1 MSSLF
6 RSTFI
11 ILNLMVYHLC
21 VSRLFLFAFYTF
33 SLGSFVTELLVAA
46 DSYVPVRKVDIS
58 KICRTSSACSALP
71 ASCVECEFPS
81 DCHYGQEV
89 KTLCKAKHNSTC
101 LGERQFERSANC
113 RFCYLTEARYH
124 HCEAVFNCSSYAPP
138 LSNQIPVVCW
148 VDETVICMGRR
159 VFYKKVPCN
168 WTSGYRWWKAL
179 VLSITLGGFGVD
191 RFYLGLWRSGLG
203 KLFSFGGLGIW
214 TIIDV
219 VLIAVGY
226 VGPADGSVY
235 ILLLLMEL
243 NDTKAGMEGLDKEAI
258 NALIRQWSKG
268 SRFYE
273 HQLKRKSR
281 IDERLKKMQAS
292 VEKMGAMEIH
302 NSELK
307 MDRVVAMLE
316 SNRDFTHTIFHVD
329 MDAFYAAVE
338 MRDNRS
344 LRNIPMAVGSNSM
357 LSTSNYEA
365 RKFGV
370 RAAMP
375 GFIGKKLCPQLTIV
389 PCNFE
394 KYSAISREVKNILK
408 LYDPN
413 LCSASLDEAYMD
425 VTEYLVLR
433 QSQNTPVFHRSVHY
447 TGECDCRWPYKYL
460 PCCVLRESTK
470 ISSEICN
477 ECGKLCIHVEDEV
490 AFGNDAEEVAREIR
504 FLVEQAT
511 GLTCSIGI
519 APNSMLAKLGSDIN
533 KPNGQF
539 HMRADRNFIV
549 DFLRNLPIRKVC
561 GIGAVT
567 EALLNGLGVSTCGEL
582 YQRRG
587 ILALAFSERSAISFL
602 RISLGIDDEFCDKDD
617 EVASRKS
624 ISTERTFSEINE
636 PSRLLAVCRKLC
648 NSLSEDVIERNLKG
662 KTVTLKVKTIDFDVR
677 TRANTVD
684 RYVQAAD
691 EIYNIASS
699 LLQEEIRARLPN
711 PLRLRLMGVRL
722 STLQESKVENNSLDR
737 FVKVNKDLSYEEE
750 DLDHSKPCC
759 SKSSDLV
766 EMFECPICNVQKK
779 QVNLTAVNRHIDLC
793 LNKSII
799 KQELANE
806 GSDSAATCSKRRKL
820 ELKKRIK
827 VTLFGLCKQNL
838 FSFVLV
844 LWKFV
849 QMIICVRTS
858 CQSWLDRAGRSDR
871 RKLRGNSCQNV
882 RDSCFS
888 PSRRPASVVAIV
900 RLSFVR
906 QSKFRHVFC
915 KPMKREYCLE
925 DVRIS
930 KISWDSTFC
939 AVNPKFIAIIT
950 DGAGGPF
957 IVVPITK
964 TGRLEKDYPFV
975 DGHKGP
981 VLEIAWCPFND
992 NVIASCSEDCTAK
1005 IWHIPDG
1012 GLVKP
1017 LKQPL
1022 MELAGHQKRVTS
1034 ILWHPTAN
1042 DILLTAGG
1050 DLKLCLWNVG
1060 TGELLVQI
1068 AGHPDLIWSVDFNY
1082 DGSKLLTTC
1091 KDKKI
1096 RVIDP
1101 RTGLILRQGS
1111 GHEGVK
1117 PQHGIFLKDGRI
1129 FTTGFTRRSERMY
1142 ALRDE
1147 ENLEEPV
1154 TQEELDTSNGVLFPF
1169 YDKDTGLIYLCG
1181 KGDSNIRYY
1190 EVNNEAPY
1198 VHFINTF
1205 TSPEPQRG
1213 IGFMPK
1219 RGLKINEN
1227 EIARIFKC
1235 TNKGVVE
1242 ILQFFV
1248 PRKSEMFQEDLYPDT
1263 ASTTPAITAEN
1274 WLDGQNANPILMPLH
1289 GGKSQQEKTLESRR
1303 STILTTMQ
1311 PSDTSAAS
1319 NTPAAAAVS
1328 SSSSSTVR
1336 PESRD
1341 AQTVT
1346 NATFPRHP
1354 RSTEV
1359 VSEQDAGCPAAVASS
1374 SSSSSALRSKA
1385 AGRVVVDSNDDIV
1398 AHTVVSTL
1406 KTSDGTEIAVD
1417 ELISDM
1423 RQIKLLLR
1431 RLERRLRFLEERQ
1444 QDNDH
1449 FQIEQI

>member
-1 MSSLF
+1 
-6 RSTFI
+6 
-11 ILNLMVYHLC
+11 MVDHLC
-21 VSRLFLFAFYTF
+21 VSSLFLFAFYTF
-33 SLGSFVTELLVAA
+33 SLGPFVTELLVAA

-58 KICRTSSACSALP
+58 KICRTSSPCSALP

-81 DCHYGQEV
+81 DCYYGQEV

-148 VDETVICMGRR
+148 VDETVVCMGRR

-307 MDRVVAMLE
+307 
-316 SNRDFTHTIFHVD
+316 
-329 MDAFYAAVE
+329 
-338 MRDNRS
+338 
-344 LRNIPMAVGSNSM
+344 
-357 LSTSNYEA
+357 STSNYEA

-460 PCCVLRESTK
+460 PCCVSRESTK

-490 AFGNDAEEVAREIR
+490 GFGNDAEEVAREIR

-691 EIYNIASS
+691 EIYHIASS

-737 FVKVNKDLSYEEE
+737 FVKVDKDLSNEEE

-779 QVNLTAVNRHIDLC
+779 QVNLAAVNRHIDLC

-806 GSDSAATCSKRRKL
+806 GSDSAATCSKRRKV

-827 VTLFGLCKQNL
+827 
-838 FSFVLV
+838 
-844 LWKFV
+844 
-849 QMIICVRTS
+849 
-858 CQSWLDRAGRSDR
+858 
-871 RKLRGNSCQNV
+871 
-882 RDSCFS
+882 
-888 PSRRPASVVAIV
+888 
-900 RLSFVR
+900 
-906 QSKFRHVFC
+906 SK
-915 KPMKREYCLE
+915 
-925 DVRIS
+925 
-930 KISWDSTFC
+930 
-939 AVNPKFIAIIT
+939 
-950 DGAGGPF
+950 
-957 IVVPITK
+957 
-964 TGRLEKDYPFV
+964 
-975 DGHKGP
+975 
-981 VLEIAWCPFND
+981 
-992 NVIASCSEDCTAK
+992 
-1005 IWHIPDG
+1005 
-1012 GLVKP
+1012 
-1017 LKQPL
+1017 
-1022 MELAGHQKRVTS
+1022 S
-1034 ILWHPTAN
+1034 IL
-1042 DILLTAGG
+1042 D
-1050 DLKLCLWNVG
+1050 
-1060 TGELLVQI
+1060 
-1068 AGHPDLIWSVDFNY
+1068 Y
-1082 DGSKLLTTC
+1082 
-1091 KDKKI
+1091 
-1096 RVIDP
+1096 
-1101 RTGLILRQGS
+1101 
-1111 GHEGVK
+1111 
-1117 PQHGIFLKDGRI
+1117 
-1129 FTTGFTRRSERMY
+1129 
-1142 ALRDE
+1142 
-1147 ENLEEPV
+1147 
-1154 TQEELDTSNGVLFPF
+1154 FPP
-1169 YDKDTGLIYLCG
+1169 C
-1181 KGDSNIRYY
+1181 
-1190 EVNNEAPY
+1190 
-1198 VHFINTF
+1198 
-1205 TSPEPQRG
+1205 
-1213 IGFMPK
+1213 
-1219 RGLKINEN
+1219 
-1227 EIARIFKC
+1227 
-1235 TNKGVVE
+1235 
-1242 ILQFFV
+1242 
-1248 PRKSEMFQEDLYPDT
+1248 
-1263 ASTTPAITAEN
+1263 
-1274 WLDGQNANPILMPLH
+1274 
-1289 GGKSQQEKTLESRR
+1289 
-1303 STILTTMQ
+1303 
-1311 PSDTSAAS
+1311 
-1319 NTPAAAAVS
+1319 
-1328 SSSSSTVR
+1328 
-1336 PESRD
+1336 
-1341 AQTVT
+1341 
-1346 NATFPRHP
+1346 
-1354 RSTEV
+1354 
-1359 VSEQDAGCPAAVASS
+1359 
-1374 SSSSSALRSKA
+1374 
-1385 AGRVVVDSNDDIV
+1385 
-1398 AHTVVSTL
+1398 
-1406 KTSDGTEIAVD
+1406 
-1417 ELISDM
+1417 
-1423 RQIKLLLR
+1423 
-1431 RLERRLRFLEERQ
+1431 
-1444 QDNDH
+1444 
-1449 FQIEQI
+1449 

>member
-1 MSSLF
+1 M
-6 RSTFI
+6 FI
-11 ILNLMVYHLC
+11 ILNLMVDHLC
-21 VSRLFLFAFYTF
+21 VSRLFLYAFYTS
-33 SLGSFVTELLVAA
+33 SLGLFVTELFVDA

-58 KICRTSSACSALP
+58 KICRTNSACSALP

-81 DCHYGQEV
+81 DCRYGQEV

-148 VDETVICMGRR
+148 VDEAVVCMGRR

-281 IDERLKKMQAS
+281 IDERLKKMQAL

-307 MDRVVAMLE
+307 MDKVVAMLE

-329 MDAFYAAVE
+329 MDAFFAAVE

-394 KYSAISREVKNILK
+394 KYSAISHQVKNILK

-425 VTEYLVLR
+425 VTEYLAFR

-460 PCCVLRESTK
+460 PCCVSRESTK

-477 ECGKLCIHVEDEV
+477 ECGKLCIHVEDEI
-490 AFGNDAEEVAREIR
+490 AFGNDAEEVAKEIR

-587 ILALAFSERSAISFL
+587 ILALAFSERNAVSFL
-602 RISLGIDDEFCDKDD
+602 RISLGIDGEFSDKDD

-636 PSRLLAVCRKLC
+636 PSHLLAVCRKLC

-684 RYVQAAD
+684 RYLQAAD
-691 EIYNIASS
+691 EIYQVASS

-711 PLRLRLMGVRL
+711 RLRLRLMGVRL
-722 STLQESKVENNSLDR
+722 SN
-737 FVKVNKDLSYEEE
+737 LSNEEE
-750 DLDHSKPCC
+750 DFDHNQPCC
-759 SKSSDLV
+759 SKSSDLIEV
-766 EMFECPICNVQKK
+766 FECPICNVKKK
-779 QVNLTAVNRHIDLC
+779 QVNLTVINRHIDLC

-799 KQELANE
+799 KQEMVNQAN
-806 GSDSAATCSKRRKL
+806 
-820 ELKKRIK
+820 
-827 VTLFGLCKQNL
+827 
-838 FSFVLV
+838 LV

-849 QMIICVRTS
+849 QMIICVPTS

-871 RKLRGNSCQNV
+871 RKLRDNSCQNIS
-882 RDSCFS
+882 DSCFS

-900 RLSFVR
+900 FLYKMQFVR

-1005 IWHIPDG
+1005 IWRIPDG

-1042 DILLTAGG
+1042 NILLTAGG

-1147 ENLEEPV
+1147 ENLEEPL

-1303 STILTTMQ
+1303 SAILTTMQ
-1311 PSDTSAAS
+1311 PPSDTSAAS
-1319 NTPAAAAVS
+1319 NTPASAAAL
-1328 SSSSSTVR
+1328 SSSSTVR
-1336 PESRD
+1336 HPASESRD
-1341 AQTVT
+1341 AQTAVT
-1346 NATFPRHP
+1346 NTTFPRHP

-1359 VSEQDAGCPAAVASS
+1359 VSEQDVGCPAAAASS
-1374 SSSSSALRSKA
+1374 SSSVALRGKA
-1385 AGRVVVDSNDDIV
+1385 AGRVDSNDDTV
-1398 AHTVVSTL
+1398 AHTAVSTL

>member
-1 MSSLF
+1 LP
-6 RSTFI
+6 
-11 ILNLMVYHLC
+11 
-21 VSRLFLFAFYTF
+21 
-33 SLGSFVTELLVAA
+33 LVAN
-46 DSYVPVRKVDIS
+46 K
-58 KICRTSSACSALP
+58 LP
-71 ASCVECEFPS
+71 CASGFR
-81 DCHYGQEV
+81 
-89 KTLCKAKHNSTC
+89 L
-101 LGERQFERSANC
+101 
-113 RFCYLTEARYH
+113 
-124 HCEAVFNCSSYAPP
+124 
-138 LSNQIPVVCW
+138 NQLLIIFYFKLLFF
-148 VDETVICMGRR
+148 TIFSF
-159 VFYKKVPCN
+159 FYK
-168 WTSGYRWWKAL
+168 
-179 VLSITLGGFGVD
+179 
-191 RFYLGLWRSGLG
+191 
-203 KLFSFGGLGIW
+203 
-214 TIIDV
+214 
-219 VLIAVGY
+219 
-226 VGPADGSVY
+226 
-235 ILLLLMEL
+235 
-243 NDTKAGMEGLDKEAI
+243 
-258 NALIRQWSKG
+258 
-268 SRFYE
+268 
-273 HQLKRKSR
+273 
-281 IDERLKKMQAS
+281 MQ
-292 VEKMGAMEIH
+292 
-302 NSELK
+302 
-307 MDRVVAMLE
+307 
-316 SNRDFTHTIFHVD
+316 
-329 MDAFYAAVE
+329 
-338 MRDNRS
+338 
-344 LRNIPMAVGSNSM
+344 
-357 LSTSNYEA
+357 
-365 RKFGV
+365 
-370 RAAMP
+370 
-375 GFIGKKLCPQLTIV
+375 
-389 PCNFE
+389 
-394 KYSAISREVKNILK
+394 
-408 LYDPN
+408 
-413 LCSASLDEAYMD
+413 
-425 VTEYLVLR
+425 
-433 QSQNTPVFHRSVHY
+433 
-447 TGECDCRWPYKYL
+447 
-460 PCCVLRESTK
+460 
-470 ISSEICN
+470 
-477 ECGKLCIHVEDEV
+477 
-490 AFGNDAEEVAREIR
+490 
-504 FLVEQAT
+504 
-511 GLTCSIGI
+511 
-519 APNSMLAKLGSDIN
+519 
-533 KPNGQF
+533 
-539 HMRADRNFIV
+539 
-549 DFLRNLPIRKVC
+549 
-561 GIGAVT
+561 
-567 EALLNGLGVSTCGEL
+567 
-582 YQRRG
+582 
-587 ILALAFSERSAISFL
+587 
-602 RISLGIDDEFCDKDD
+602 
-617 EVASRKS
+617 
-624 ISTERTFSEINE
+624 
-636 PSRLLAVCRKLC
+636 
-648 NSLSEDVIERNLKG
+648 
-662 KTVTLKVKTIDFDVR
+662 
-677 TRANTVD
+677 
-684 RYVQAAD
+684 
-691 EIYNIASS
+691 
-699 LLQEEIRARLPN
+699 
-711 PLRLRLMGVRL
+711 
-722 STLQESKVENNSLDR
+722 
-737 FVKVNKDLSYEEE
+737 
-750 DLDHSKPCC
+750 
-759 SKSSDLV
+759 
-766 EMFECPICNVQKK
+766 
-779 QVNLTAVNRHIDLC
+779 
-793 LNKSII
+793 
-799 KQELANE
+799 
-806 GSDSAATCSKRRKL
+806 
-820 ELKKRIK
+820 
-827 VTLFGLCKQNL
+827 
-838 FSFVLV
+838 
-844 LWKFV
+844 
-849 QMIICVRTS
+849 
-858 CQSWLDRAGRSDR
+858 
-871 RKLRGNSCQNV
+871 
-882 RDSCFS
+882 
-888 PSRRPASVVAIV
+888 
-900 RLSFVR
+900 FVR

-1005 IWHIPDG
+1005 IWRIPDG

-1042 DILLTAGG
+1042 NILLTAGG

-1303 STILTTMQ
+1303 SAILTTMQ
-1311 PSDTSAAS
+1311 TPSDTSAAS
-1319 NTPAAAAVS
+1319 NTPAAAL

-1336 PESRD
+1336 HPASESRD
-1341 AQTVT
+1341 AQTAAT
-1346 NATFPRHP
+1346 NTTFPRHP

-1359 VSEQDAGCPAAVASS
+1359 VSEQDVGCPAAASS
-1374 SSSSSALRSKA
+1374 SSSSSVALRGKA
-1385 AGRVVVDSNDDIV
+1385 AGRVDSNDDTV
-1398 AHTVVSTL
+1398 AHTAVSTL

>member
-1 MSSLF
+1 M
-6 RSTFI
+6 FI
-11 ILNLMVYHLC
+11 ILNLMVDHLC
-21 VSRLFLFAFYTF
+21 VSRLFLYAFYTS
-33 SLGSFVTELLVAA
+33 SLGLFVTELFVDA

-58 KICRTSSACSALP
+58 KICRTNSACSALP

-81 DCHYGQEV
+81 DCRYGQEV

-148 VDETVICMGRR
+148 VDEAVVCMGRR

-235 ILLLLMEL
+235 ILLLMMEL

-273 HQLKRKSR
+273 HQLKRKRR
-281 IDERLKKMQAS
+281 IDERLKKMQAL
-292 VEKMGAMEIH
+292 VEKMGPMEIH

-307 MDRVVAMLE
+307 MDKVVAMLE

-329 MDAFYAAVE
+329 MDAFFAAVE

-394 KYSAISREVKNILK
+394 KYSAVSHQVKNILK

-425 VTEYLVLR
+425 VTEYVAFR
-433 QSQNTPVFHRSVHY
+433 QSQNTPVFHRSAHY

-460 PCCVLRESTK
+460 PCCVSRESTK

-490 AFGNDAEEVAREIR
+490 AFGSDAEEVAREIR

-602 RISLGIDDEFCDKDD
+602 RISLGIDDD

-684 RYVQAAD
+684 RYLQAPD
-691 EIYNIASS
+691 EIYQVASS

-711 PLRLRLMGVRL
+711 RLRLRLMGVRL
-722 STLQESKVENNSLDR
+722 SSLQESKVENNSLDR
-737 FVKVNKDLSYEEE
+737 FVQLDKDPSDKEEE
-750 DLDHSKPCC
+750 DFDHNEPCC

-766 EMFECPICNVQKK
+766 EVFECPICNVKKK
-779 QVNLTAVNRHIDLC
+779 QVNLTVINRHIDLC

-799 KQELANE
+799 KQEMANQ
-806 GSDSAATCSKRRKL
+806 A
-820 ELKKRIK
+820 
-827 VTLFGLCKQNL
+827 NP
-838 FSFVLV
+838 V

-849 QMIICVRTS
+849 QMIICVPTS

-871 RKLRGNSCQNV
+871 RKLRDNSCQNV

-888 PSRRPASVVAIV
+888 PSRRPASVVAI
-900 RLSFVR
+900 FVR

-1005 IWHIPDG
+1005 IWGIPDG

-1042 DILLTAGG
+1042 NILLTAGG

-1227 EIARIFKC
+1227 EIARICKC

-1303 STILTTMQ
+1303 SAILTTMQ
-1311 PSDTSAAS
+1311 PPSDTSAAS
-1319 NTPAAAAVS
+1319 NTPTAAAL
-1328 SSSSSTVR
+1328 SSSSTVR
-1336 PESRD
+1336 HPVSESRD
-1341 AQTVT
+1341 AQTAAT

-1359 VSEQDAGCPAAVASS
+1359 VSEQDVGSPAAASS
-1374 SSSSSALRSKA
+1374 SSSVTLRAKA
-1385 AGRVVVDSNDDIV
+1385 AGRVDSNDD
-1398 AHTVVSTL
+1398 TVPHSAASTL

>member
-1 MSSLF
+1 MDKFVLF
-6 RSTFI
+6 NKMFI
-11 ILNLMVYHLC
+11 ILNLMVDHLC
-21 VSRLFLFAFYTF
+21 VSSLFLFAFYTF
-33 SLGSFVTELLVAA
+33 SLGPFVTELLVAA

-58 KICRTSSACSALP
+58 KICRTSSPCSALP

-81 DCHYGQEV
+81 DCYYGQEV

-148 VDETVICMGRR
+148 VDETVVCMGRR

-307 MDRVVAMLE
+307 MDRIVAMLE

-413 LCSASLDEAYMD
+413 MCSASLDEAYMD

-433 QSQNTPVFHRSVHY
+433 QSQDTPVFHRSVHY

-460 PCCVLRESTK
+460 PCCVSRESTK

-490 AFGNDAEEVAREIR
+490 GFGNDAEEVAREIR

-519 APNSMLAKLGSDIN
+519 APNSMLAKLSSDIN

-691 EIYNIASS
+691 EIYHIASS

-722 STLQESKVENNSLDR
+722 STLQESKVENYSLDR
-737 FVKVNKDLSYEEE
+737 FVKVDKDLSNEEE

-806 GSDSAATCSKRRKL
+806 GSDSAAACSKRRK
-820 ELKKRIK
+820 
-827 VTLFGLCKQNL
+827 
-838 FSFVLV
+838 LV

-849 QMIICVRTS
+849 QMIICVPTS
-858 CQSWLDRAGRSDR
+858 CQSWLDRAGRVRMFVTAAFRRHVDR
-871 RKLRGNSCQNV
+871 LHFLYKMQ
-882 RDSCFS
+882 
-888 PSRRPASVVAIV
+888 
-900 RLSFVR
+900 FVR

-1242 ILQFFV
+1242 NLQFFV

-1303 STILTTMQ
+1303 SAILTTMQ
-1311 PSDTSAAS
+1311 PSDTSTAS
-1319 NTPAAAAVS
+1319 NTPAAAAAV
-1328 SSSSSTVR
+1328 SSSSTVR

-1341 AQTVT
+1341 AQAVT
-1346 NATFPRHP
+1346 NATFSRHP

-1359 VSEQDAGCPAAVASS
+1359 VSEQDAGCPAAVASSS

-1398 AHTVVSTL
+1398 AHTAVSTL

>member
-1 MSSLF
+1 
-6 RSTFI
+6 
-11 ILNLMVYHLC
+11 MVDHLC
-21 VSRLFLFAFYTF
+21 VSSLFLFAFYTF
-33 SLGSFVTELLVAA
+33 SLGPFVTELLVAA

-58 KICRTSSACSALP
+58 KICRTSSPCSALP
-71 ASCVECEFPS
+71 ASCVKCEFPS
-81 DCHYGQEV
+81 DCYYGQEV

-148 VDETVICMGRR
+148 VDETVVCMGRR

-460 PCCVLRESTK
+460 PCCVSRESTK

-490 AFGNDAEEVAREIR
+490 GFGNDAEEVAREIR

-648 NSLSEDVIERNLKG
+648 NRLSEDVIERNLKG

-691 EIYNIASS
+691 EIYHIASS

-722 STLQESKVENNSLDR
+722 STLQESKVENYSLDR
-737 FVKVNKDLSYEEE
+737 FVKVDKDLSNEEE
-750 DLDHSKPCC
+750 DLDHSK
-759 SKSSDLV
+759 
-766 EMFECPICNVQKK
+766 N
-779 QVNLTAVNRHIDLC
+779 
-793 LNKSII
+793 
-799 KQELANE
+799 
-806 GSDSAATCSKRRKL
+806 DSANL
-820 ELKKRIK
+820 EHSRI
-827 VTLFGLCKQNL
+827 FQ
-838 FSFVLV
+838 LV

-849 QMIICVRTS
+849 QMIICVPTS

-871 RKLRGNSCQNV
+871 RKLRGNSV
-882 RDSCFS
+882 VCF
-888 PSRRPASVVAIV
+888 
-900 RLSFVR
+900 LYKMQFVR

-1242 ILQFFV
+1242 NLQFFV

-1303 STILTTMQ
+1303 SAILTTMQ

-1319 NTPAAAAVS
+1319 NTPAATV

-1341 AQTVT
+1341 AQAVT
-1346 NATFPRHP
+1346 NATFSRHP

-1359 VSEQDAGCPAAVASS
+1359 VSEQDAGCPAAVASSS

-1398 AHTVVSTL
+1398 AHTAVSTL

>member
-1 MSSLF
+1 M
-6 RSTFI
+6 
-11 ILNLMVYHLC
+11 
-21 VSRLFLFAFYTF
+21 
-33 SLGSFVTELLVAA
+33 
-46 DSYVPVRKVDIS
+46 
-58 KICRTSSACSALP
+58 
-71 ASCVECEFPS
+71 
-81 DCHYGQEV
+81 
-89 KTLCKAKHNSTC
+89 
-101 LGERQFERSANC
+101 
-113 RFCYLTEARYH
+113 
-124 HCEAVFNCSSYAPP
+124 
-138 LSNQIPVVCW
+138 
-148 VDETVICMGRR
+148 
-159 VFYKKVPCN
+159 
-168 WTSGYRWWKAL
+168 
-179 VLSITLGGFGVD
+179 
-191 RFYLGLWRSGLG
+191 
-203 KLFSFGGLGIW
+203 
-214 TIIDV
+214 
-219 VLIAVGY
+219 
-226 VGPADGSVY
+226 
-235 ILLLLMEL
+235 
-243 NDTKAGMEGLDKEAI
+243 
-258 NALIRQWSKG
+258 
-268 SRFYE
+268 
-273 HQLKRKSR
+273 
-281 IDERLKKMQAS
+281 
-292 VEKMGAMEIH
+292 
-302 NSELK
+302 
-307 MDRVVAMLE
+307 
-316 SNRDFTHTIFHVD
+316 
-329 MDAFYAAVE
+329 
-338 MRDNRS
+338 
-344 LRNIPMAVGSNSM
+344 
-357 LSTSNYEA
+357 NY
-365 RKFGV
+365 
-370 RAAMP
+370 
-375 GFIGKKLCPQLTIV
+375 
-389 PCNFE
+389 
-394 KYSAISREVKNILK
+394 
-408 LYDPN
+408 
-413 LCSASLDEAYMD
+413 
-425 VTEYLVLR
+425 
-433 QSQNTPVFHRSVHY
+433 
-447 TGECDCRWPYKYL
+447 W
-460 PCCVLRESTK
+460 
-470 ISSEICN
+470 
-477 ECGKLCIHVEDEV
+477 
-490 AFGNDAEEVAREIR
+490 
-504 FLVEQAT
+504 
-511 GLTCSIGI
+511 
-519 APNSMLAKLGSDIN
+519 
-533 KPNGQF
+533 
-539 HMRADRNFIV
+539 
-549 DFLRNLPIRKVC
+549 
-561 GIGAVT
+561 
-567 EALLNGLGVSTCGEL
+567 
-582 YQRRG
+582 
-587 ILALAFSERSAISFL
+587 
-602 RISLGIDDEFCDKDD
+602 
-617 EVASRKS
+617 
-624 ISTERTFSEINE
+624 
-636 PSRLLAVCRKLC
+636 
-648 NSLSEDVIERNLKG
+648 
-662 KTVTLKVKTIDFDVR
+662 
-677 TRANTVD
+677 
-684 RYVQAAD
+684 
-691 EIYNIASS
+691 
-699 LLQEEIRARLPN
+699 
-711 PLRLRLMGVRL
+711 
-722 STLQESKVENNSLDR
+722 
-737 FVKVNKDLSYEEE
+737 
-750 DLDHSKPCC
+750 
-759 SKSSDLV
+759 
-766 EMFECPICNVQKK
+766 
-779 QVNLTAVNRHIDLC
+779 
-793 LNKSII
+793 
-799 KQELANE
+799 
-806 GSDSAATCSKRRKL
+806 
-820 ELKKRIK
+820 
-827 VTLFGLCKQNL
+827 
-838 FSFVLV
+838 LV

-849 QMIICVRTS
+849 QMIICVPTS

-871 RKLRGNSCQNV
+871 RKLRGNSV
-882 RDSCFS
+882 VCF
-888 PSRRPASVVAIV
+888 
-900 RLSFVR
+900 LYKMQFVR

-975 DGHKGP
+975 MGTR
-981 VLEIAWCPFND
+981 AR
-992 NVIASCSEDCTAK
+992 CSEDCTAK

-1242 ILQFFV
+1242 NLQFFV

-1303 STILTTMQ
+1303 SAILTTMQ

-1374 SSSSSALRSKA
+1374 SSSSSSALRSKA

-1398 AHTVVSTL
+1398 AHTAVSTL

>member
-1 MSSLF
+1 MLKVSS
-6 RSTFI
+6 
-11 ILNLMVYHLC
+11 
-21 VSRLFLFAFYTF
+21 
-33 SLGSFVTELLVAA
+33 
-46 DSYVPVRKVDIS
+46 
-58 KICRTSSACSALP
+58 
-71 ASCVECEFPS
+71 
-81 DCHYGQEV
+81 
-89 KTLCKAKHNSTC
+89 
-101 LGERQFERSANC
+101 
-113 RFCYLTEARYH
+113 
-124 HCEAVFNCSSYAPP
+124 
-138 LSNQIPVVCW
+138 
-148 VDETVICMGRR
+148 ETVGAIRR
-159 VFYKKVPCN
+159 KYFCPYFCDFI
-168 WTSGYRWWKAL
+168 L
-179 VLSITLGGFGVD
+179 
-191 RFYLGLWRSGLG
+191 
-203 KLFSFGGLGIW
+203 
-214 TIIDV
+214 TII
-219 VLIAVGY
+219 
-226 VGPADGSVY
+226 
-235 ILLLLMEL
+235 
-243 NDTKAGMEGLDKEAI
+243 
-258 NALIRQWSKG
+258 
-268 SRFYE
+268 F
-273 HQLKRKSR
+273 
-281 IDERLKKMQAS
+281 
-292 VEKMGAMEIH
+292 
-302 NSELK
+302 
-307 MDRVVAMLE
+307 
-316 SNRDFTHTIFHVD
+316 
-329 MDAFYAAVE
+329 
-338 MRDNRS
+338 
-344 LRNIPMAVGSNSM
+344 
-357 LSTSNYEA
+357 
-365 RKFGV
+365 
-370 RAAMP
+370 
-375 GFIGKKLCPQLTIV
+375 
-389 PCNFE
+389 
-394 KYSAISREVKNILK
+394 
-408 LYDPN
+408 
-413 LCSASLDEAYMD
+413 
-425 VTEYLVLR
+425 
-433 QSQNTPVFHRSVHY
+433 
-447 TGECDCRWPYKYL
+447 
-460 PCCVLRESTK
+460 
-470 ISSEICN
+470 
-477 ECGKLCIHVEDEV
+477 
-490 AFGNDAEEVAREIR
+490 
-504 FLVEQAT
+504 
-511 GLTCSIGI
+511 
-519 APNSMLAKLGSDIN
+519 
-533 KPNGQF
+533 
-539 HMRADRNFIV
+539 
-549 DFLRNLPIRKVC
+549 
-561 GIGAVT
+561 
-567 EALLNGLGVSTCGEL
+567 
-582 YQRRG
+582 
-587 ILALAFSERSAISFL
+587 
-602 RISLGIDDEFCDKDD
+602 
-617 EVASRKS
+617 
-624 ISTERTFSEINE
+624 
-636 PSRLLAVCRKLC
+636 
-648 NSLSEDVIERNLKG
+648 
-662 KTVTLKVKTIDFDVR
+662 
-677 TRANTVD
+677 
-684 RYVQAAD
+684 
-691 EIYNIASS
+691 
-699 LLQEEIRARLPN
+699 
-711 PLRLRLMGVRL
+711 
-722 STLQESKVENNSLDR
+722 NN
-737 FVKVNKDLSYEEE
+737 
-750 DLDHSKPCC
+750 C
-759 SKSSDLV
+759 
-766 EMFECPICNVQKK
+766 Q
-779 QVNLTAVNRHIDLC
+779 
-793 LNKSII
+793 
-799 KQELANE
+799 
-806 GSDSAATCSKRRKL
+806 
-820 ELKKRIK
+820 
-827 VTLFGLCKQNL
+827 
-838 FSFVLV
+838 LV

-849 QMIICVRTS
+849 QMIICVPTS

-871 RKLRGNSCQNV
+871 RKLRGNSV
-882 RDSCFS
+882 VCF
-888 PSRRPASVVAIV
+888 
-900 RLSFVR
+900 LYKMQFVR

-1181 KGDSNIRYY
+1181 KVNLFIYLFIFIVHFSFFIVHVQGDSNIRYY

-1242 ILQFFV
+1242 NLQFFV

-1303 STILTTMQ
+1303 SAILTTMQ

-1328 SSSSSTVR
+1328 SSSSTVR

-1341 AQTVT
+1341 AQAVT
-1346 NATFPRHP
+1346 NATFSRHP

-1359 VSEQDAGCPAAVASS
+1359 VSEQDAGCPAAVASSSS

-1398 AHTVVSTL
+1398 AHTAVSTL

>member
-1 MSSLF
+1 M
-6 RSTFI
+6 FI
-11 ILNLMVYHLC
+11 ILNLMVDHLC
-21 VSRLFLFAFYTF
+21 VSRLFLYAFYTS
-33 SLGSFVTELLVAA
+33 SLGLFVTELFVDA

-58 KICRTSSACSALP
+58 KICRTNSACSALP

-81 DCHYGQEV
+81 DCRYGQEV

-148 VDETVICMGRR
+148 VDEAVVCMGRR

-235 ILLLLMEL
+235 ILLLMMEL

-273 HQLKRKSR
+273 HQLKRKRR
-281 IDERLKKMQAS
+281 IDERLKKMQAL
-292 VEKMGAMEIH
+292 VEKMGPMEIH

-307 MDRVVAMLE
+307 MDKVVAMLE

-329 MDAFYAAVE
+329 MDAFFAAVE

-394 KYSAISREVKNILK
+394 KYSAVSHQVKNILK

-425 VTEYLVLR
+425 VTEYVAFR
-433 QSQNTPVFHRSVHY
+433 QSQNTPVFHRSAHY

-460 PCCVLRESTK
+460 PCCVSRESTK

-490 AFGNDAEEVAREIR
+490 AFGSDAEEVAREIR

-602 RISLGIDDEFCDKDD
+602 RISLGIDGEFSDKDD

-684 RYVQAAD
+684 RYLQAPD
-691 EIYNIASS
+691 EIYQVASS

-711 PLRLRLMGVRL
+711 RLRLRLMGVRL
-722 STLQESKVENNSLDR
+722 SSLQESKVENNSLDR
-737 FVKVNKDLSYEEE
+737 FVQLDKDPSDKEEE
-750 DLDHSKPCC
+750 DFDHNEPCC

-766 EMFECPICNVQKK
+766 EVFECPICNVKKK
-779 QVNLTAVNRHIDLC
+779 QVNLTVINRHIDLC

-799 KQELANE
+799 KQEMANQ
-806 GSDSAATCSKRRKL
+806 A
-820 ELKKRIK
+820 
-827 VTLFGLCKQNL
+827 NP
-838 FSFVLV
+838 V

-849 QMIICVRTS
+849 QMIICVPTS

-871 RKLRGNSCQNV
+871 RKLRDNSCQNV

-888 PSRRPASVVAIV
+888 PSRRPASVVAI
-900 RLSFVR
+900 FVR

-1005 IWHIPDG
+1005 IWGIPDG

-1042 DILLTAGG
+1042 NILLTAGG

-1227 EIARIFKC
+1227 EIARICKC

-1303 STILTTMQ
+1303 SAILTTMQ
-1311 PSDTSAAS
+1311 PPSDTSAAS
-1319 NTPAAAAVS
+1319 NTPTAAAL
-1328 SSSSSTVR
+1328 SSSSTVR
-1336 PESRD
+1336 HPVSESRD
-1341 AQTVT
+1341 AQTAAT

-1359 VSEQDAGCPAAVASS
+1359 VSEQDVGSPAAASS
-1374 SSSSSALRSKA
+1374 SSSVTLRAKA
-1385 AGRVVVDSNDDIV
+1385 AGRVDSNDD
-1398 AHTVVSTL
+1398 TVPHSAASTL

>member
-1 MSSLF
+1 
-6 RSTFI
+6 
-11 ILNLMVYHLC
+11 LNLMVDHLC
-21 VSRLFLFAFYTF
+21 VSRLFLYAFYTS
-33 SLGSFVTELLVAA
+33 SLGLFVTELFVDA

-58 KICRTSSACSALP
+58 KICRTNSACSALP

-81 DCHYGQEV
+81 DCRYGQEV

-148 VDETVICMGRR
+148 VDEAVVCMGRR

-235 ILLLLMEL
+235 ILLLMMEL

-273 HQLKRKSR
+273 HQLKRKRR
-281 IDERLKKMQAS
+281 IDERLKKMQAL
-292 VEKMGAMEIH
+292 VEKMGPMEIH

-307 MDRVVAMLE
+307 MDKVVAMLE

-329 MDAFYAAVE
+329 MDAFFAAVE

-394 KYSAISREVKNILK
+394 KYSAVSHQVKNILK

-425 VTEYLVLR
+425 VTEYVAFR
-433 QSQNTPVFHRSVHY
+433 QSQNTPVFHRSAHY

-460 PCCVLRESTK
+460 PCCVSRESTK

-490 AFGNDAEEVAREIR
+490 AFGSDAEEVAREIR

-602 RISLGIDDEFCDKDD
+602 RISLGIDGEFSDK
-617 EVASRKS
+617 
-624 ISTERTFSEINE
+624 TFSEINE

-684 RYVQAAD
+684 RYLQAPD
-691 EIYNIASS
+691 EIYQVASS

-711 PLRLRLMGVRL
+711 RLRLRLMGVRL
-722 STLQESKVENNSLDR
+722 SSLQESKVENNSLDR
-737 FVKVNKDLSYEEE
+737 FVQLDKDPSDKEEE
-750 DLDHSKPCC
+750 DFDHNEPCC

-766 EMFECPICNVQKK
+766 EVFECPICNVKKK
-779 QVNLTAVNRHIDLC
+779 QVNLTVINRHIDLC

-799 KQELANE
+799 KQEMANQ
-806 GSDSAATCSKRRKL
+806 A
-820 ELKKRIK
+820 
-827 VTLFGLCKQNL
+827 NP
-838 FSFVLV
+838 V

-849 QMIICVRTS
+849 QMIICVPTS

-871 RKLRGNSCQNV
+871 RKLRDNSLKYRRDSFVDWPLPVHNYYNKHVDCQNV

-888 PSRRPASVVAIV
+888 PSRRPASVVAI
-900 RLSFVR
+900 FVR

-1005 IWHIPDG
+1005 IWGIPDG

-1042 DILLTAGG
+1042 NILLTAGG

-1169 YDKDTGLIYLCG
+1169 YDKDT
-1181 KGDSNIRYY
+1181 
-1190 EVNNEAPY
+1190 
-1198 VHFINTF
+1198 
-1205 TSPEPQRG
+1205 
-1213 IGFMPK
+1213 
-1219 RGLKINEN
+1219 
-1227 EIARIFKC
+1227 
-1235 TNKGVVE
+1235 
-1242 ILQFFV
+1242 
-1248 PRKSEMFQEDLYPDT
+1248 
-1263 ASTTPAITAEN
+1263 
-1274 WLDGQNANPILMPLH
+1274 
-1289 GGKSQQEKTLESRR
+1289 
-1303 STILTTMQ
+1303 
-1311 PSDTSAAS
+1311 
-1319 NTPAAAAVS
+1319 
-1328 SSSSSTVR
+1328 
-1336 PESRD
+1336 ESRD
-1341 AQTVT
+1341 AQTAAT

-1359 VSEQDAGCPAAVASS
+1359 VSEQDVGSPAAASS
-1374 SSSSSALRSKA
+1374 SSSVTLRAKA
-1385 AGRVVVDSNDDIV
+1385 AGRVDSNDD
-1398 AHTVVSTL
+1398 TVPHSAASTL

>member
-1 MSSLF
+1 MSSRFHFSDRQVLL
-6 RSTFI
+6 S
-11 ILNLMVYHLC
+11 LLLLH
-21 VSRLFLFAFYTF
+21 LFLFAFYTF
-33 SLGSFVTELLVAA
+33 SLGPFVTELLVAA

-58 KICRTSSACSALP
+58 KICRTSSPCSALP

-81 DCHYGQEV
+81 DCYYGQEV

-148 VDETVICMGRR
+148 VDETVVCMGRR

-307 MDRVVAMLE
+307 MDRIVAMLE

-413 LCSASLDEAYMD
+413 MCSASLDEAYMD

-433 QSQNTPVFHRSVHY
+433 QSQDTPVFHRSVHY

-460 PCCVLRESTK
+460 PCCVSRESTK

-490 AFGNDAEEVAREIR
+490 GFGNDAEEVAREIR

-519 APNSMLAKLGSDIN
+519 APNSMLAKLSSDIN

-691 EIYNIASS
+691 EIYHIASS

-722 STLQESKVENNSLDR
+722 STLQESKVENYSLDR
-737 FVKVNKDLSYEEE
+737 FVKVDKDLSNEEE

-806 GSDSAATCSKRRKL
+806 GSDSAAACSKRRK
-820 ELKKRIK
+820 
-827 VTLFGLCKQNL
+827 
-838 FSFVLV
+838 LV

-849 QMIICVRTS
+849 QMIICVPTS
-858 CQSWLDRAGRSDR
+858 CQSWLDRAGRVRMFVTAAFRRHVDR
-871 RKLRGNSCQNV
+871 LHFLYKMQ
-882 RDSCFS
+882 
-888 PSRRPASVVAIV
+888 
-900 RLSFVR
+900 FVR

-1242 ILQFFV
+1242 NLQFFV

-1303 STILTTMQ
+1303 SAILTTMQ
-1311 PSDTSAAS
+1311 PSDTSTAS
-1319 NTPAAAAVS
+1319 NTPAAAAAV
-1328 SSSSSTVR
+1328 SSSSTVR

-1341 AQTVT
+1341 AQAVT
-1346 NATFPRHP
+1346 NATFSRHP

-1359 VSEQDAGCPAAVASS
+1359 VSEQDAGCPAAVASSS

-1398 AHTVVSTL
+1398 AHTAVSTL